1 MSSVRWQTVVGSI
14 VGVAVLLIGLPTF
27 LRHNTGAKND
37 AIAPAFYSLKACA
50 DSFSTDANVH
60 NETYEH
66 TVNAGVHIVSFDSL
80 QRFVP
85 GQPVAA
91 ITHVVFDTTKS
102 GNVDTLISIFTAP
115 PVDLLVLQHEFANA
129 LSWRHRRA
137 LIGSDTGK
145 FLTSAFYKRCVKYCP
160 RCAAGAY

>member
-1 MSSVRWQTVVGSI
+1 MRIKWGA
-14 VGVAVLLIGLPTF
+14 VAGGIAGIAAIVLLIPSF
-27 LRHNTGAKND
+27 LRHNTGARPD
-37 AIAPAFYSLKACA
+37 QFPAAFYALKSCA
-50 DSFSTDANVH
+50 DSVSTDAKLH
-60 NETYEH
+60 AETFEH
-66 TVNAGVHIVSFDSL
+66 TVNGGVHIVSFDSL

-91 ITHVVFDTTKS
+91 ITHAAFDTSTVG
-102 GNVDTLISIFTAP
+102 GNVDTTISIYTTAP
-115 PVDLLVLQHEFANA
+115 ADLLVLQHEFANA

-137 LIGSDTGK
+137 LIGSDTGR